1 MASDGGGGERN
12 DGMATATYYLH
23 SMFFMLSV
31 YSFCVHVRV
40 LVLVIYLIFKFLSLF
55 PLMESAFT
63 SVQPT
68 EYHNKSTTS
77 ITSDNG
83 VEEAFVLAASTGQQS
98 NLLLLLLCPSTTRT
112 TTTTTETTT
121 MTLMMIIMI
130 KTKSIFSN
138 AIQVQIVRTPD
149 TTILP
154 CARFTS
160 SLLSLFITHT
170 ILTC

>member
-12 DGMATATYYLH
+12 DGMATASYYLH

-77 ITSDNG
+77 TSDNG

-98 NLLLLLLCPSTTRT
+98 NLLLLLLCPSTTPT